1 MTRRRDGVVVRDLYG
16 RDRELIAVLL
26 VLLLIAVVVGVVTV
40 SVVWG
45 SVLAGID
52 QAVGYNPYET
62 VFGLIGGDLVW
73 PTEASAIAAF
83 LATLLAVGTA
93 LVGATV
99 ARRRG
104 AARDRRAPEGLAN
117 RRDLIAAGM
126 TEDRVRRRGA
136 DNRARYARAAT
147 GGDTVSPTGKG
158 RGGDDRSV
166 PTTVFGAHLGDERTS
181 GVGVWCSHEDSV
193 LFEGAAQMGKTSL
206 VAVPNALPAP
216 GALVLSSTKAE
227 IVYLTWLP
235 RSKRGTVSVFDPENI
250 SRWPS
255 RIKFSAVA
263 GCQDPDVAIRR
274 AAALVSARPMEGTTG
289 ADFFEGRAKTMLR
302 CYLHAAAIADLGLT
316 AVARWC
322 SSKAPEEALRIL
334 GEHRPDWAEALKGI
348 LDSRA
353 DKTTDTIV
361 QVLSSIM
368 EPLASPA
375 LLAAVDCPAEESFD
389 VSEFVATNTG
399 TLYLLSE
406 GGNESVAP
414 FVALL
419 AAEVFKVASDY
430 SQTLPARRMDPPLKM
445 ILDEVNNVAPIPELP
460 EKMSDSGGRGISL
473 WCFTH
478 NRSQTEK
485 RWGREGAAL
494 FVGSAN
500 TRVVLPGLL
509 DTAALREIST
519 LIGQREELVLGAP
532 DARRG
537 QSFSAQRQGS
547 LVVRPIMTESAIR
560 ELPDKTAVVIRRNCK
575 AVMISMLGYYEDPQI
590 AETVAESERW
600 ALRSVAAGRVLTPD
614 TAAAVEA
621 PSSDR
626 HAAGAHQEAKHL

>member
-1 MTRRRDGVVVRDLYG
+1 MTRRRDGVVVRDLYSD
-16 RDRELIAVLL
+16 DRKAIAVLL

-40 SVVWG
+40 SAVWG
-45 SVLAGID
+45 SALAGID

-62 VFGLIGGDLVW
+62 VSGLVGGELIW
-73 PTEASAIAAF
+73 PTEATAIAAV
-83 LATLLAVGTA
+83 LGALLAVGTA
-93 LVGATV
+93 LIGAAV

-147 GGDTVSPTGKG
+147 GGDTVSPRTE
-158 RGGDDRSV
+158 RGADDRSV

-250 SRWPS
+250 SRWPN

-334 GEHRPDWAEALKGI
+334 GEHRPDWAEALSGI

-389 VSEFVATNTG
+389 VAEFVATNTG

-430 SQTLPARRMDPPLKM
+430 SQTLPARRLDPPLKM

-519 LIGQREELVLGAP
+519 LIGNREELVLNAP

-537 QSFSAQRQGS
+537 QPVGAQRQGS

-575 AVMISMLGYYEDPQI
+575 AVMISMLGYYENPEI
-590 AETVAESERW
+590 AETVADSERW

-614 TAAAVEA
+614 TAAA
-621 PSSDR
+621 
-626 HAAGAHQEAKHL
+626 GAHQEAKHL

>member
-1 MTRRRDGVVVRDLYG
+1 MTRRRDGVVVRDLYSD
-16 RDRELIAVLL
+16 DRKAIAVLL

-40 SVVWG
+40 SAVWG
-45 SVLAGID
+45 SALAGID
-52 QAVGYNPYET
+52 QAVGYDPFET
-62 VFGLIGGDLVW
+62 VSGLVGGDLIW
-73 PTEASAIAAF
+73 PTEATAIAAV
-83 LATLLAVGTA
+83 LGALLAVGTA
-93 LVGATV
+93 LIGAAV

-147 GGDTVSPTGKG
+147 GGGTVSPRTG

-250 SRWPS
+250 SRWPN

-334 GEHRPDWAEALKGI
+334 GEHRPDWAEALSGI

-389 VSEFVATNTG
+389 VAEFVATNTG

-430 SQTLPARRMDPPLKM
+430 SQTLPARRLDPPLKM

-519 LIGQREELVLGAP
+519 LIGNREELVLGAP

-537 QSFSAQRQGS
+537 QPVGAQRQGS

-575 AVMISMLGYYEDPQI
+575 AVMISMLGYYEDPEI
-590 AETVAESERW
+590 AETVADSERW
-600 ALRSVAAGRVLTPD
+600 ALRSVAAGRVHTPD
-614 TAAAVEA
+614 TAAA
-621 PSSDR
+621 
-626 HAAGAHQEAKHL
+626 GTHQEAKHL

>member
-1 MTRRRDGVVVRDLYG
+1 MTRRKDGVIVRDLYRNEIWATVALWLFG
-16 RDRELIAVLL
+16 LFVIAAVL
-26 VLLLIAVVVGVVTV
+26 VTV
-40 SVVWG
+40 AAVWG
-45 SVLAGID
+45 SALAGGD
-52 QAVGYNPYET
+52 GEVSYNPFATIPALLSGEVVWHPAST
-62 VFGLIGGDLVW
+62 VIAVALAAVLV
-73 PTEASAIAAF
+73 IAAGF
-83 LATLLAVGTA
+83 AVRVA
-93 LVGATV
+93 
-99 ARRRG
+99 ARRRS
-104 AARDRRAPEGLAN
+104 RAPMPTPEGLATKT
-117 RRDLIAAGM
+117 DLHRSGM
-126 TEDRVRRRGA
+126 TEKSVRLRGQENSARYEHTATLAGAAAFTKDGAATRRRGSGRDDTA
-136 DNRARYARAAT
+136 VPSTRY
-147 GGDTVSPTGKG
+147 
-158 RGGDDRSV
+158 
-166 PTTVFGAHLGDERTS
+166 GALLGLEHAS
-181 GVGVWCSHEDSV
+181 GVPVWVQHADSH
-193 LFEGAAQMGKTSL
+193 LIEGPAQAGKTSQI
-206 VAVPNALPAP
+206 VVPNALPAP

-235 RSKRGTVSVFDPENI
+235 RSRQGTIAVFDPENI
-250 SRWPS
+250 SQWPG

-263 GCQDPDVAIRR
+263 GCEDPDVAIRR
-274 AAALVSARPMEGTTG
+274 AVALVSARPMEGATG

-302 CYLHAAAIADLGLT
+302 CYLHAAALADLGLT

-334 GEHRPDWAEALKGI
+334 SEHRPDWAEALSGI

-389 VSEFVATNTG
+389 VAEFVRTNTG

-430 SQTLPARRMDPPLKM
+430 SQTLPARRIDPPLKM
-445 ILDEVNNVAPIPELP
+445 LLDEVNNVAPIPELP

-500 TRVVLPGLL
+500 TRIVLPGLL
-509 DTAALREIST
+509 DTNALREIST
-519 LIGQREELVLGAP
+519 LIGQREELVLNAP
-532 DARRG
+532 DKKRDG
-537 QSFSAQRQGS
+537 GMTQQRQGS

-560 ELPDKTAVVIRRNCK
+560 EMPDKTALVIRRNSK
-575 AVMISMLGYYEDPQI
+575 AVMVTLLGYYEDPAI
-590 AETVAESERW
+590 AEIVAESEQW
-600 ALRSVAAGRVLTPD
+600 ALRSVAAGRVLTPTSAD
-614 TAAAVEA
+614 GVVVDEEY
-621 PSSDR
+621 
-626 HAAGAHQEAKHL
+626 GQEARL

>member
-1 MTRRRDGVVVRDLYG
+1 MTRRRDGVVVRDLYS

-40 SVVWG
+40 SAVWG
-45 SVLAGID
+45 SALAGID
-52 QAVGYNPYET
+52 QTVGYSPFET
-62 VFGLIGGDLVW
+62 VSGLIDGELIW
-73 PTEASAIAAF
+73 PTEATAIAAV
-83 LATLLAVGTA
+83 LGALLAVGTA
-93 LVGATV
+93 LIGAAV

-136 DNRARYARAAT
+136 DNRARYTRAAA
-147 GGDTVSPTGKG
+147 GGDTVNPHKG

-250 SRWPS
+250 SRWPN

-334 GEHRPDWAEALKGI
+334 GEHRPDWAEALSGI

-368 EPLASPA
+368 DRWPHPPCSRRWTARPRSRSMWRSSWLP
-375 LLAAVDCPAEESFD
+375 
-389 VSEFVATNTG
+389 T
-399 TLYLLSE
+399 
-406 GGNESVAP
+406 
-414 FVALL
+414 
-419 AAEVFKVASDY
+419 
-430 SQTLPARRMDPPLKM
+430 PARCICSPRAATSPSPRSWRCWPPRCSRS
-445 ILDEVNNVAPIPELP
+445 PPTTRRP
-460 EKMSDSGGRGISL
+460 CPPGDS
-473 WCFTH
+473 
-478 NRSQTEK
+478 
-485 RWGREGAAL
+485 
-494 FVGSAN
+494 
-500 TRVVLPGLL
+500 
-509 DTAALREIST
+509 
-519 LIGQREELVLGAP
+519 
-532 DARRG
+532 
-537 QSFSAQRQGS
+537 
-547 LVVRPIMTESAIR
+547 
-560 ELPDKTAVVIRRNCK
+560 IRR
-575 AVMISMLGYYEDPQI
+575 
-590 AETVAESERW
+590 
-600 ALRSVAAGRVLTPD
+600 
-614 TAAAVEA
+614 
-621 PSSDR
+621 
-626 HAAGAHQEAKHL
+626 

>member
-1 MTRRRDGVVVRDLYG
+1 MTRRRDGVVVRDLYSD
-16 RDRELIAVLL
+16 DRKAIAVLL

-40 SVVWG
+40 SAVWG
-45 SVLAGID
+45 SALAGID

-62 VFGLIGGDLVW
+62 VSGLVGGELIW
-73 PTEASAIAAF
+73 PTEATAIAAV
-83 LATLLAVGTA
+83 LGALLAVGTA
-93 LVGATV
+93 LIGAAV

-104 AARDRRAPEGLAN
+104 AARDRRAPEGLAD

-136 DNRARYARAAT
+136 DNRARYARAAP
-147 GGDTVSPTGKG
+147 GGDTVSPRKG
-158 RGGDDRSV
+158 RGADDRSV

-250 SRWPS
+250 SRWPN

-334 GEHRPDWAEALKGI
+334 GEHRPDWAEALSGI

-389 VSEFVATNTG
+389 VAEFVATNTG

-430 SQTLPARRMDPPLKM
+430 SQTLPARRLDPPLKM

-519 LIGQREELVLGAP
+519 LIGNREELVLNAP

-537 QSFSAQRQGS
+537 QPVGAQRQGS

-600 ALRSVAAGRVLTPD
+600 ALRSVASGRVLTPD

-621 PSSDR
+621 PSSDL

>member
-1 MTRRRDGVVVRDLYG
+1 M
-16 RDRELIAVLL
+16 
-26 VLLLIAVVVGVVTV
+26 
-40 SVVWG
+40 
-45 SVLAGID
+45 
-52 QAVGYNPYET
+52 
-62 VFGLIGGDLVW
+62 
-73 PTEASAIAAF
+73 
-83 LATLLAVGTA
+83 
-93 LVGATV
+93 
-99 ARRRG
+99 
-104 AARDRRAPEGLAN
+104 
-117 RRDLIAAGM
+117 
-126 TEDRVRRRGA
+126 
-136 DNRARYARAAT
+136 
-147 GGDTVSPTGKG
+147 
-158 RGGDDRSV
+158 
-166 PTTVFGAHLGDERTS
+166 
-181 GVGVWCSHEDSV
+181 
-193 LFEGAAQMGKTSL
+193 
-206 VAVPNALPAP
+206 
-216 GALVLSSTKAE
+216 LSSTKAE

-250 SRWPS
+250 SRWPN

-334 GEHRPDWAEALKGI
+334 GEHRPDWAEALSGI

-389 VSEFVATNTG
+389 VAEFVATNTG

-430 SQTLPARRMDPPLKM
+430 SQTLPARRLDPPLKM

-519 LIGQREELVLGAP
+519 LIGQREELVLSAP

-537 QSFSAQRQGS
+537 QPVGAQRQGS

-575 AVMISMLGYYEDPQI
+575 AVMISMLGYYEDPEI

-600 ALRSVAAGRVLTPD
+600 AMRSVAAGRVLTPD
-614 TAAAVEA
+614 TAAGRRSAE
-621 PSSDR
+621 
-626 HAAGAHQEAKHL
+626 Q